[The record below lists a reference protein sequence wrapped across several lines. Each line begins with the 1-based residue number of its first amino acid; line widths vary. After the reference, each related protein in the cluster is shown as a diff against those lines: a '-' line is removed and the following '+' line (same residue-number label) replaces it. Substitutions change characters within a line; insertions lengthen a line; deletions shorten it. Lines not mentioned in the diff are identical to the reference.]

1 VVSTRV
7 TLVAY
12 SSPRGLDPRRLV
24 VLAVKVSQG
33 KVRERGVEHYLREFP
48 EKDVGEWILK
58 ATEFPSVLE
67 HVVFTFYIEGISRVA
82 SHQLVRHRIASYTQE
97 SQRYTE
103 VRSDYVVP
111 DTVVRS
117 GFEERF
123 RELAEACYQLYREMV
138 GSGVPYEDAR
148 YVLPQ
153 AFTTSV
159 LMTVNLRELV
169 HIACLRLSEKAQWE
183 IREVVRAMVEE
194 ASRVVPEIPELI
206 TKSCYPRGEFL

>member
-1 VVSTRV
+1 MRV
-7 TLVAY
+7 ILVAY
-12 SSPRGLDPRRLV
+12 SSPGGLDPRRLV

-33 KVRERGVEHYLREFP
+33 KVREKGIEHYLREFP
-48 EKDVGEWILK
+48 EKDVHEWMLK
-58 ATEFPSVLE
+58 AAEFPSVLE

-97 SQRYTE
+97 SQRYAE
-103 VRSDYVVP
+103 VRPDYVVP
-111 DTVVRS
+111 ETVLGRN
-117 GFEERF
+117 FEYRYRDAVERCY
-123 RELAEACYQLYREMV
+123 RVYEAMV
-138 GSGVPYEDAR
+138 DSGVPYEDAR

-159 LMTVNLRELV
+159 LMTVNLRELI
-169 HIACLRLSEKAQWE
+169 HIACLRLSERAQWE

-206 TKSCYPRGEFL
+206 SRMCGGSTSRG